1 MNSKNRKVMWNNV
14 KAKRVHSLQKAG
26 RTSKEIHLETGVK
39 PNQQK
44 SMGLL
49 GERLI
54 SLEV

>member
-1 MNSKNRKVMWNNV
+1 MWNNI
-14 KAKRVHSLQKAG
+14 KAKRVHNLQKAG